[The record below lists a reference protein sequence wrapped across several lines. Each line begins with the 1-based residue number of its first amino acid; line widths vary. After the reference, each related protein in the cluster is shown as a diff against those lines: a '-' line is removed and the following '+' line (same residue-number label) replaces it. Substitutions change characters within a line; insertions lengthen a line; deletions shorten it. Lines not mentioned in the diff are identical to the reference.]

1 MPSRID
7 LGKEKYGG
15 PFTYEQVEDV
25 KTVFRLLLV
34 MGTVFGFHLSGDGYS
49 FTSYLMK
56 SVGCPTFI
64 PFAMFTLNPLHIQD
78 IIVLLGVPLYQFV
91 IKRYKFINRLTLLKR
106 IWIGLVLCLINEMC
120 QCFYASAIS
129 PQNIDYSCSHFN
141 ITSASYQLQCLAAQ
155 IKTNNGTSCSYF
167 CPTDAPINS
176 LIINLSFIVPL
187 IQGLSF
193 VLVFLTMIEFICAQ
207 SPNAM
212 KGILIGAWYFMLSF
226 KFLLVNNLDMYEE
239 LLTVNT
245 WSVYHGAKGLGI
257 FVSIVLFSITS
268 RTYNYRQRNEIV
280 NEQFIIEE
288 VYERE
293 LLLNSDD

>member
-1 MPSRID
+1 M
-7 LGKEKYGG
+7 
-15 PFTYEQVEDV
+15 
-25 KTVFRLLLV
+25 
-34 MGTVFGFHLSGDGYS
+34 
-49 FTSYLMK
+49 
-56 SVGCPTFI
+56 
-64 PFAMFTLNPLHIQD
+64 
-78 IIVLLGVPLYQFV
+78 
-91 IKRYKFINRLTLLKR
+91 
-106 IWIGLVLCLINEMC
+106 CLINEMC

-129 PQNIDYSCSHFN
+129 PQDTDNSCSDFN
-141 ITSASYQLQCLAAQ
+141 ITGTSYQLKCFVAQ
-155 IKTNNGTSCSYF
+155 IKTDNGTSCSYF

-176 LIINLSFIVPL
+176 LILNFSFIVPL

-212 KGILIGAWYFMLSF
+212 KGILIGVWYFMLLF
-226 KFLLVNNLDMYEE
+226 KFFLVNNLDINEE

-268 RTYNYRQRNEIV
+268 RTYNYRQRNETV

-293 LLLNSDD
+293 LLLQHSE